1 MEEDII
7 SQRKC
12 HVYTSMTKWKCFPIV
27 QNEPNFFFKA
37 TLPSSLESPGL
48 RKPNST
54 MSLSTLHPVLALQST
69 HLPSHFYRTNSNPPR
84 CWKSIAIPYDY
95 WWPEDVS
102 ERRTELF
109 PENLACCCVRAGLG
123 ESWWLSLLSALR
135 AFSTM
140 RMCPASS
147 ALEVFKISLRY
158 ICCASSQLVHYL

>member
-48 RKPNST
+48 SKPNST
-54 MSLSTLHPVLALQST
+54 MSLSTLHPVLALQSA

-84 CWKSIAIPYDY
+84 C
-95 WWPEDVS
+95 
-102 ERRTELF
+102 
-109 PENLACCCVRAGLG
+109 
-123 ESWWLSLLSALR
+123 
-135 AFSTM
+135 
-140 RMCPASS
+140 
-147 ALEVFKISLRY
+147 
-158 ICCASSQLVHYL
+158 